1 MSGSS
6 GGSAGD
12 SAAEAANFEDYESD
26 AYNVTAGSTGHPTM
40 TGDSNQVDWSPSD
53 DTADTAGGYEDQG
66 GPASRTDVS
75 SIHGESDD
83 PDSVSCD
90 PSIAAAQ
97 EREAEHLATG
107 DADALV
113 VDTYGPQVD
122 IETIHGETDD
132 AGSVS
137 FDPTYN
143 VETQEQATKE
153 AAFGTGKGAGDKVWN
168 PETGT
173 FDRVT
178 NYTFK
183 EHWDRAPDSLKFSP
197 TLRFFWATAKNAAEF
212 LGSGTV
218 SEPNMADTQ
227 SDSGDNVQNTVP
239 TSQAQFIASGDTQQS
254 NSVAANWYQ
263 SLGQNTVSGQ
273 GNAFNLATE
282 YAAAKSRVAQR
293 LGTPSAIGWT
303 AVNDSPFYN
312 FLKTNNLDRG
322 IL

>member
-53 DTADTAGGYEDQG
+53 DTADTAGGYEDPG

-83 PDSVSCD
+83 PGAVSYD

-113 VDTYGPQVD
+113 VDTYRPQVD

-132 AGSVS
+132 PGSVS
-137 FDPTYN
+137 FDPTYD
-143 VETQEQATKE
+143 VETQEQATKHE
-153 AAFGTGKGAGDKVWN
+153 VAKK
-168 PETGT
+168 ELKSLML
-173 FDRVT
+173 T
-178 NYTFK
+178 NEREVYC
-183 EHWDRAPDSLKFSP
+183 EQLSLKKDK
-197 TLRFFWATAKNAAEF
+197 R
-212 LGSGTV
+212 GSIRI
-218 SEPNMADTQ
+218 S
-227 SDSGDNVQNTVP
+227 
-239 TSQAQFIASGDTQQS
+239 S
-254 NSVAANWYQ
+254 NKGERN
-263 SLGQNTVSGQ
+263 G
-273 GNAFNLATE
+273 
-282 YAAAKSRVAQR
+282 
-293 LGTPSAIGWT
+293 
-303 AVNDSPFYN
+303 
-312 FLKTNNLDRG
+312 
-322 IL
+322 